1 MRLALFFISSHP
13 TISENVMNFFARFW
27 MVFGLMLFVAI
38 LATFYSLSQKEDDR
52 KSVVDTREEE
62 FSLPVMTPGECVS
75 IVENWLKSTSVEEFA
90 PMSRLLHV
98 SPEEGMEQLREQL
111 QSQGP
116 IRRCNWLG
124 MDQTMSIPAEKVM
137 VIFESGVYRV
147 AFLVF
152 EDKQWK
158 VDAESFLGHHTQ
170 PWSVIAKKGACETNM
185 RVLIQPDHYY
195 NAGFTDEKQWACVRM
210 FQPDHDAVLYGY
222 MKRGSLEAVAINQA
236 MESKSEAAVI
246 LRLYRS
252 PESPANQFEI
262 KSVIE
267 RGWLEA
273 RK

>member
-1 MRLALFFISSHP
+1 MTRGQARLGMGLGFLLLAGLIAGFYAVSRKD
-13 TISENVMNFFARFW
+13 SEQKV
-27 MVFGLMLFVAI
+27 VAP
-38 LATFYSLSQKEDDR
+38 
-52 KSVVDTREEE
+52 TREEE

-75 IVENWLKSTSVEEFA
+75 TVENWLKSSSPKEFA
-90 PMSRLLHV
+90 KASRLLHV
-98 SPEEGMEQLREQL
+98 SPEEGMEQLHEYL

-170 PWSVIAKKGACETNM
+170 PWSVIGKKGECETNM
-185 RVLIQPDHYY
+185 RVLIRPDHYY
-195 NAGFTDEKQWACVRM
+195 NAGFTDEKQWVCVRM

-246 LRLYRS
+246 LRLHRS
-252 PESPANQFEI
+252 PESSANQFEI